1 MRHPRFHRHRAKRW
15 LRVLGPGFITGAAD
29 DDPSGIATYS
39 QAGAAYGYGQLWT
52 LSLCLPLM
60 ISVQEAAARIGSV
73 TGQGLAQVTARRF
86 SRRVLYAVVSLVV
99 IANVINIAADIA
111 AVGAALNLLI
121 PLPIPLLAAVFTA
134 VVLSVTILMPYHS
147 YARVLKVFA
156 LALLAYVATALLVH
170 EPWTHIATRTVWPS
184 LQWDTS
190 YWYVIV
196 GILGTTISPY
206 MFFWQT
212 AEEVEERSDADRRGV
227 ARRSLRLI
235 RTDVAI
241 GMVGSQVGSWFM
253 MVTTATVLHAH
264 GVVNIGT
271 AADAAAALEP
281 LVHSFPHAGTLAK
294 VIFAIG
300 VIGMGLLGVPVLAGS
315 ASYAVSELFGWKEG
329 LNEKA
334 RQARGFYAVIAAA
347 LLVGLGLTLIGI
359 DPIRSLIFAAVV
371 NGVVAVPLVF
381 VIRRI
386 GQDSN
391 IMGEHTNGRLS
402 NVMLM
407 TTFAV
412 MGACAIVLFVSL
424 R

>member
-1 MRHPRFHRHRAKRW
+1 
-15 LRVLGPGFITGAAD
+15 
-29 DDPSGIATYS
+29 
-39 QAGAAYGYGQLWT
+39 
-52 LSLCLPLM
+52 
-60 ISVQEAAARIGSV
+60 
-73 TGQGLAQVTARRF
+73 
-86 SRRVLYAVVSLVV
+86 VLYAVVSLVV

-347 LLVGLGLTLIGI
+347 LLVGLGLTFIGI

>member
-1 MRHPRFHRHRAKRW
+1 
-15 LRVLGPGFITGAAD
+15 VLGPGFITGAAD

-206 MFFWQT
+206 MFSGKLRKKLRSEVMPIAVQLP
-212 AEEVEERSDADRRGV
+212 AEVCG
-227 ARRSLRLI
+227 
-235 RTDVAI
+235 
-241 GMVGSQVGSWFM
+241 
-253 MVTTATVLHAH
+253 
-264 GVVNIGT
+264 
-271 AADAAAALEP
+271 
-281 LVHSFPHAGTLAK
+281 
-294 VIFAIG
+294 
-300 VIGMGLLGVPVLAGS
+300 
-315 ASYAVSELFGWKEG
+315 
-329 LNEKA
+329 
-334 RQARGFYAVIAAA
+334 
-347 LLVGLGLTLIGI
+347 
-359 DPIRSLIFAAVV
+359 
-371 NGVVAVPLVF
+371 
-381 VIRRI
+381 
-386 GQDSN
+386 
-391 IMGEHTNGRLS
+391 
-402 NVMLM
+402 
-407 TTFAV
+407 
-412 MGACAIVLFVSL
+412 
-424 R
+424 